1 LALIFDLQLIEELSE
16 GNNSM
21 FRTISHC
28 RICGS
33 GHLVSVMAL
42 GEQTLTGV
50 FPRSRTDKIT
60 SGPVELVKCAAE
72 DGCGLVQLKQSYD
85 LSEMYGMNY
94 GYRSGLNASMVRH
107 LQSKVAKIL
116 AMGVLEPGDLV
127 IDIGS
132 NDATTLRAYPQGQ
145 YQLVG
150 IDPTG
155 IKFSSYYPAEIRLIP
170 EFFSADAVAK
180 ALAGRKAKV
189 ITSFSMFYDLE
200 DPIAFAREIE
210 GSLDDEGVWIFEQSY
225 LPAMLRTNSFDTICH
240 EHLEFYA
247 LKQITWIADK
257 AGLKVLDVEFNDVNG
272 GSFSITAAKT
282 TAKRQPNSG
291 RLNKVLADE
300 MGLGLDTTQA
310 FDGFKH
316 RVEEARNAL
325 MNFLKKAKIDGKR
338 VCGLGASTK
347 GNVLLQYYGID
358 DQLLP
363 EIGDVN
369 EDKFG
374 AFTPGTLI
382 PLVPEDQVLASN
394 PDYLLVLPWHFR
406 AFFESLPKMKGR
418 TLVFPLPNFEVI
430 RLAG

>member
-1 LALIFDLQLIEELSE
+1 MI
-16 GNNSM
+16 
-21 FRTISHC
+21 RTITKC

-33 GHLVSVMAL
+33 GQLTSVMSV
-42 GEQTLTGV
+42 GEQALTGV
-50 FPRSRTDKIT
+50 FPHSRTEKIT
-60 SGPVELVKCAAE
+60 TGPVDLVKCAAK

-107 LQSKVAKIL
+107 LHSKVAKVMAVEIL
-116 AMGVLEPGDLV
+116 KLGDLV

-132 NDATTLRAYPQGQ
+132 NDATTLRAYPQGR

-155 IKFSSYYPAEIRLIP
+155 VKFSSFYPPEIRLIP
-170 EFFSADAVAK
+170 EFFSAEAVSK
-180 ALAGRKAKV
+180 ALSGKKAKV

-210 GSLDDEGVWIFEQSY
+210 AALDDEGVWIFEQSY

-247 LKQITWIADK
+247 LKQINWIADK

-272 GSFSITAAKT
+272 GSFSITAAKAN
-282 TAKRQPNSG
+282 AKHQPNVE
-291 RLNKVLADE
+291 RLNKILADE
-300 MGLGLDTTQA
+300 KELGLDTTQA
-310 FDGFKH
+310 FDDFKL
-316 RVEEARNAL
+316 RVEEARAAL
-325 MNFLKKAKIDGKR
+325 MNFLINAKTKGKR

-358 DQLLP
+358 DQLLS
-363 EIGDVN
+363 EIGEVN

-382 PLVPEDQVLASN
+382 PLSPEDQVLGSN

-406 AFFESLPKMKGR
+406 AFFEALPKLKGR
-418 TLVFPLPNFEVI
+418 TLVFPLPQFEIV
-430 RLAG
+430 RV

>member
-1 LALIFDLQLIEELSE
+1 
-16 GNNSM
+16 M
-21 FRTISHC
+21 FKTISKC

-33 GHLVSVMAL
+33 EHLASVMAL
-42 GEQTLTGV
+42 GEQALTGA
-50 FPRSRTDKIT
+50 FPHSRSEKIT
-60 SGPVELVKCAAE
+60 TGPVELVKCSGVG
-72 DGCGLVQLKQSYD
+72 GCGLVQLKQSYD

-107 LQSKVAKIL
+107 LHSKVAKIL
-116 AMGVLEPGDLV
+116 TLDVLEPGDLV

-132 NDATTLRAYPQGQ
+132 NDATTLRAYPENHF
-145 YQLVG
+145 QLVG

-155 IKFSSYYPAEIRLIP
+155 IKFSSYYPAEIALIS
-170 EFFSADAVAK
+170 EFFSADVVAK
-180 ALAGRKAKV
+180 TLSGKKAKV

-210 GSLDDEGVWIFEQSY
+210 ASLSDDGVWIFEQSY

-247 LKQITWIADK
+247 LKQINWIADK

-272 GSFSITAAKT
+272 GSFSITAAKISS
-282 TAKRQPNSG
+282 KRQPNPEW
-291 RLNKVLADE
+291 LNKILEDE
-300 MGLGLDTTQA
+300 VALGLDSTRA
-310 FDGFKH
+310 FDGFKI
-316 RVEEARNAL
+316 RVEEARIAL
-325 MNFLKKAKIDGKR
+325 MSFLREAKQNGKR

-358 DQLLP
+358 DKLLT
-363 EIGDVN
+363 EIGEVN

-374 AFTPGTLI
+374 SFTPGTHI
-382 PLVPEDQVLASN
+382 PLVSEEQLLASN

-406 AFFESLPKMKGR
+406 AFFLSSPAMKGR
-418 TLVFPLPNFEVI
+418 NLVFPLPKFEIVQV
-430 RLAG
+430 